1 MLDFKNKIV
10 LAPLAGIT
18 DSVFRRIC
26 RRLGADVTWSEMVS
40 ADGLA
45 HSREKDPYLLSF
57 SAEER
62 PLGLQL
68 FGSAPEIMAA
78 AAGKLLELEP
88 DFIDLNFGCPVRK
101 VVHRNGGVALM
112 RDPRLIGRI
121 TRMVVEVAGSV
132 PVTAKIRSG
141 WNGDSLNYREV
152 SRILVESGIYALAV
166 HPRTREQG
174 FAGHSDWSIIAELVR
189 ELPIP
194 VIGSG
199 DVFEP
204 QDALRMFAST
214 GCAAV
219 MIGRGALGNPWIFS
233 RIRSLIREGAD
244 PGEPGVR
251 EKFAMALAQARQMVQ
266 ARGEKYGVILMRKHF
281 SYYTRGLPEAA
292 VLRRELFK
300 ITGLP
305 EVERLFNAYLENYA
319 CIPTGSER
327 S

>member
-1 MLDFKNKIV
+1 MDFSGKLV

-18 DSVFRRIC
+18 DSVYRRIC

-45 HSREKDPYLLSF
+45 YGWEKNRHLLDF
-57 SAEER
+57 TDDER
-62 PLGLQL
+62 PLGIQL
-68 FGSAPEIMAA
+68 FGADPEVMAA
-78 AAGKLLELEP
+78 AAGMLLELEP

-101 VVHRNGGVALM
+101 VIQKNGGVSLM
-112 RDPRLIGRI
+112 RDPSLAGRI
-121 TRMVVEVAGSV
+121 ASEVVKTTAGV

-141 WNGDSLNYREV
+141 WGAHGLNYREV
-152 SRILVESGIYALAV
+152 AQRLVEAGVTALAV

-174 FAGHSDWSIIAELVR
+174 FSGRSDWSVIAELVR

-204 QDALRMFAST
+204 EDAVSMFQAT
-214 GCAAV
+214 GCSAV

-233 RIRSLIREGAD
+233 RTRALLDGRPD
-244 PGEPGVR
+244 PGEPAPR
-251 EKFAMALAQARQMVQ
+251 EKFDLALAHARLMTQE
-266 ARGEKYGVILMRKHF
+266 RGEKFGIILMRKHF
-281 SYYTRGLPEAA
+281 SYYTRGLTDGSA
-292 VLRRELFK
+292 LRRVLF
-300 ITGLP
+300 TLTRLD
-305 EVERLFNAYLENYA
+305 EVEKAFTEYLEKLA

>member
-1 MLDFKNKIV
+1 MLEFKSKIV

-112 RDPRLIGRI
+112 RDPR
-121 TRMVVEVAGSV
+121 
-132 PVTAKIRSG
+132 
-141 WNGDSLNYREV
+141 
-152 SRILVESGIYALAV
+152 
-166 HPRTREQG
+166 
-174 FAGHSDWSIIAELVR
+174 
-189 ELPIP
+189 
-194 VIGSG
+194 
-199 DVFEP
+199 
-204 QDALRMFAST
+204 
-214 GCAAV
+214 
-219 MIGRGALGNPWIFS
+219 
-233 RIRSLIREGAD
+233 
-244 PGEPGVR
+244 
-251 EKFAMALAQARQMVQ
+251 
-266 ARGEKYGVILMRKHF
+266 
-281 SYYTRGLPEAA
+281 
-292 VLRRELFK
+292 
-300 ITGLP
+300 
-305 EVERLFNAYLENYA
+305 
-319 CIPTGSER
+319 
-327 S
+327 